1 MATLRELIIK
11 ISANSQSFQ
20 SEIQRASRM
29 GSEYYR
35 TLQNGGRQAAA
46 VAREQRRAL
55 AELNSQLTEIRASA
69 AGTAGVFAGA
79 FATGHLISLADEWS
93 SVNARLKQASQSSD
107 EFSSSQKVLMDI
119 SQRTGTAFSDNAA
132 LFARSAASMR
142 EYGYSA
148 DDVLKVTEA
157 ISTGL
162 KISGASTAEAGSV
175 ITQFSQALAQGVLR
189 GEEFNSVNESG
200 DRIVRALA
208 AGMGV
213 ARKDLKAMADD
224 GKLTADKVVPAL
236 ISQLGVLRD
245 EYAAMPETVSDG
257 ITKVEN
263 AFMAWVGGANEA
275 SGATKT
281 LSGVLNGVAGNIDN
295 VATAAG
301 ALVAVGVARY
311 FGNMASGAVS
321 ATAGLVTA
329 ARNEVALAEAQLRGT
344 QIATARA
351 RAAVYRA
358 QQAVAAARGTEMQI
372 AAEAR
377 LAATQE
383 RLNRNIAARTA
394 AQNALNSTTAVGSR
408 LMTGALGL
416 VGGVPGL
423 VMLGAAAWY
432 TLYQNQEPARESAR
446 QYALTIDEIAHKT
459 PSMSLPEAS
468 DNEGRTRAALAEQNR
483 LIDEQASRVKS
494 LQEKIAGYQYV
505 LANPGWTTGDGFMI
519 NHLTSVQ
526 EKIAGYQYVLANP
539 GWTTGDGFMINHLT
553 SVKTVTE
560 GLSQATEQL
569 AVEQSRLAQM
579 QEKAQSIQDVL
590 AGLEDR
596 RVALIR
602 QQAAEQ
608 NKVYQSMLV
617 MNGQHTEFN
626 RLLGLGNELL
636 QQRQGLVNVPLRL
649 PQATLDDKQQ
659 SALTKTERELALSRL
674 KGEEKERARLGYA
687 ADDLGFVG
695 DSYQEARQRYISNA
709 LEAWRNNEANKP
721 KSRGGKSETEK
732 AEDSFSR
739 LLKQQKEQ
747 LALAGQ
753 NTELAKLKYQT
764 AQGEL
769 KTLTEMQK
777 QELLRNAALI
787 DQQKIREQLR
797 SREETLKNDNVAARA
812 SNEAELLGYGQG
824 ERARERM
831 RELQQI
837 RDSFRQ
843 KDADLQS
850 QYQTGDISEDFYR
863 QARAQNA
870 QYLSERL
877 KDQAAF
883 YAESDAQRADWQKG
897 LQEGLSNWVDN
908 ASDYASQ
915 AAQLATEGISGL
927 VNNITEMLNGNKVE
941 WRNWAS
947 SVLQEISKVL
957 MNAAIVNGI
966 KTAANGMSGAGGFI
980 GSIGDWLGG
989 AVANAKGGVYT
1000 SANLSAYSNSI
1011 VDTPTYFAFAK
1022 GAGLMGEA
1030 GPEAIMPLTR
1040 AADGSLG
1047 VRAVGSM
1054 NGSAGLV
1061 YSPVYHIAIQNDG
1074 ANGQIGA
1081 EAAGSLVQL
1090 IDQRVQAVMLSMRRD
1105 GGMLSG

>member
-1 MATLRELIIK
+1 
-11 ISANSQSFQ
+11 
-20 SEIQRASRM
+20 
-29 GSEYYR
+29 
-35 TLQNGGRQAAA
+35 
-46 VAREQRRAL
+46 
-55 AELNSQLTEIRASA
+55 
-69 AGTAGVFAGA
+69 
-79 FATGHLISLADEWS
+79 
-93 SVNARLKQASQSSD
+93 
-107 EFSSSQKVLMDI
+107 
-119 SQRTGTAFSDNAA
+119 
-132 LFARSAASMR
+132 
-142 EYGYSA
+142 
-148 DDVLKVTEA
+148 
-157 ISTGL
+157 
-162 KISGASTAEAGSV
+162 
-175 ITQFSQALAQGVLR
+175 
-189 GEEFNSVNESG
+189 
-200 DRIVRALA
+200 
-208 AGMGV
+208 
-213 ARKDLKAMADD
+213 
-224 GKLTADKVVPAL
+224 
-236 ISQLGVLRD
+236 
-245 EYAAMPETVSDG
+245 
-257 ITKVEN
+257 
-263 AFMAWVGGANEA
+263 
-275 SGATKT
+275 
-281 LSGVLNGVAGNIDN
+281 
-295 VATAAG
+295 
-301 ALVAVGVARY
+301 
-311 FGNMASGAVS
+311 MASGAMS

-329 ARNEVALAEAQLRGT
+329 ARNEVALAEAQFRGT

-383 RLNRNIAARTA
+383 RLNRNIAARSA

-408 LMTGALGL
+408 LMSGALGL

-432 TLYQNQEPARESAR
+432 TLYQNQEQARESAR

-468 DNEGRTRAALAEQNR
+468 DNEGRTRAALTEQNR

-494 LQEKIAGYQYV
+494 L
-505 LANPGWTTGDGFMI
+505 
-519 NHLTSVQ
+519 
-526 EKIAGYQYVLANP
+526 
-539 GWTTGDGFMINHLT
+539 
-553 SVKTVTE
+553 
-560 GLSQATEQL
+560 
-569 AVEQSRLAQM
+569 

-674 KGEEKERARLGYA
+674 KGEEKERVRLGYA

-695 DSYQEARQRYISNA
+695 DPYQEARQRYISNA

-747 LALAGQ
+747 LALVGQ

-764 AQGEL
+764 ALGEL

-777 QELLRNAALI
+777 QELLRNATLI

-797 SREETLKNDNVAARA
+797 SREETLKNENAAARA
-812 SNEAELLGYGQG
+812 SNDAELLGYGQG

-863 QARAQNA
+863 QALAQNA

-877 KDQAAF
+877 KDQAVF
-883 YAESDAQRADWQKG
+883 YAESDVQRADWQKG
-897 LQEGLSNWVDN
+897 LQEGFSNWVDN

-915 AAQLATEGISGL
+915 AAQLATEGISGM

-941 WRNWAS
+941 WRSWAS
-947 SVLQEISKVL
+947 SV
-957 MNAAIVNGI
+957 
-966 KTAANGMSGAGGFI
+966 
-980 GSIGDWLGG
+980 
-989 AVANAKGGVYT
+989 
-1000 SANLSAYSNSI
+1000 
-1011 VDTPTYFAFAK
+1011 
-1022 GAGLMGEA
+1022 
-1030 GPEAIMPLTR
+1030 
-1040 AADGSLG
+1040 
-1047 VRAVGSM
+1047 
-1054 NGSAGLV
+1054 
-1061 YSPVYHIAIQNDG
+1061 
-1074 ANGQIGA
+1074 
-1081 EAAGSLVQL
+1081 
-1090 IDQRVQAVMLSMRRD
+1090 
-1105 GGMLSG
+1105 

>member
-46 VAREQRRAL
+46 AAREQRRAL
-55 AELNSQLTEIRASA
+55 AELNSQLTEIRGSA
-69 AGTAGVFAGA
+69 VGMAGAFAGA
-79 FATGHLISLADEWS
+79 FASGHLISLADEWS

-107 EFSSSQKVLMDI
+107 EFASSQKVLMDI

-148 DDVLKVTEA
+148 GDVLKVTEA

-236 ISQLGVLRD
+236 ISQLGILRD
-245 EYAAMPETVSDG
+245 EYAAMPETVSSS

-275 SGATKT
+275 SGVTKT
-281 LSGVLNGVAGNIDN
+281 LSGMLNGVAGQIDN
-295 VATAAG
+295 VATAVG

-311 FGNMASGAVS
+311 FGNMASGAMS

-329 ARNEVALAEAQLRGT
+329 ARNEVALAEAQFRGT

-383 RLNRNIAARTA
+383 RLNRNIAARSA

-408 LMTGALGL
+408 LMSGALGL

-432 TLYQNQEPARESAR
+432 TLYQNQEQARESAR

-468 DNEGRTRAALAEQNR
+468 DNEGRTRAALTEQNR

-494 LQEKIAGYQYV
+494 L
-505 LANPGWTTGDGFMI
+505 
-519 NHLTSVQ
+519 
-526 EKIAGYQYVLANP
+526 
-539 GWTTGDGFMINHLT
+539 
-553 SVKTVTE
+553 
-560 GLSQATEQL
+560 
-569 AVEQSRLAQM
+569 

-674 KGEEKERARLGYA
+674 KGEEKERVRLGYA

-695 DSYQEARQRYISNA
+695 DPYQEARQRYISNA

-747 LALAGQ
+747 LALVGQ

-764 AQGEL
+764 ALGEL

-777 QELLRNAALI
+777 QELLRNATLI

-797 SREETLKNDNVAARA
+797 SREETLKNENAAARA
-812 SNEAELLGYGQG
+812 SNDAELLGYGQG

-863 QARAQNA
+863 QALAQNA

-877 KDQAAF
+877 KDQAVF
-883 YAESDAQRADWQKG
+883 YAESDVQRADWQKG
-897 LQEGLSNWVDN
+897 LQEGFSNWVDN

-915 AAQLATEGISGL
+915 AAQLATEGISGM

-941 WRNWAS
+941 WRSWAS

-966 KTAANGMSGAGGFI
+966 KTAANGMSGAGGFL

-1061 YSPVYHIAIQNDG
+1061 YSP
-1074 ANGQIGA
+1074 
-1081 EAAGSLVQL
+1081 
-1090 IDQRVQAVMLSMRRD
+1090 
-1105 GGMLSG
+1105 

>member
-46 VAREQRRAL
+46 AARDQRRAL
-55 AELNSQLTEIRASA
+55 AELNSQLTEIRGSA
-69 AGTAGVFAGA
+69 VGMAGAFAGA

-224 GKLTADKVVPAL
+224 GQLTADKVVPAL
-236 ISQLGVLRD
+236 ISQLEVLRD

-275 SGATKT
+275 SGVTKT
-281 LSGVLNGVAGNIDN
+281 LSGVLNGVAGQIDN
-295 VATAAG
+295 VATAVG

-311 FGNMASGAVS
+311 FGNMASGAMS

-329 ARNEVALAEAQLRGT
+329 ARNEVALAEAQFRGT

-383 RLNRNIAARTA
+383 RLNRNIAARSA

-408 LMTGALGL
+408 LMSGALGL

-432 TLYQNQEPARESAR
+432 TLYQNQEQARESAR
-446 QYALTIDEIAHKT
+446 QYALTIYEIAHKT

-468 DNEGRTRAALAEQNR
+468 DNEGRTRAALTEQNR

-494 LQEKIAGYQYV
+494 L
-505 LANPGWTTGDGFMI
+505 
-519 NHLTSVQ
+519 
-526 EKIAGYQYVLANP
+526 
-539 GWTTGDGFMINHLT
+539 
-553 SVKTVTE
+553 
-560 GLSQATEQL
+560 
-569 AVEQSRLAQM
+569 

-739 LLKQQKEQ
+739 LLKQQKAQ

-769 KTLTEMQK
+769 KTLTEIQK

-797 SREETLKNDNVAARA
+797 SREETLKNENAAARA
-812 SNEAELLGYGQG
+812 SNDAELLGYGQG

-863 QARAQNA
+863 QALAQNA

-877 KDQAAF
+877 KDQETF

-897 LQEGLSNWVDN
+897 LQEGFSNWVDN

-915 AAQLATEGISGL
+915 AAQLATEGISGM

-941 WRNWAS
+941 WRSWAS

-966 KTAANGMSGAGGFI
+966 KTAANGMSGAGGFL

-1074 ANGQIGA
+1074 TNGQIGP

>member
-46 VAREQRRAL
+46 AAREQRRAL
-55 AELNSQLTEIRASA
+55 AELHSQLTEIRASA
-69 AGTAGVFAGA
+69 VGMTGAFAGA

-107 EFSSSQKVLMDI
+107 EFASSQKVLMDI

-236 ISQLGVLRD
+236 ISQLGILRD
-245 EYAAMPETVSDG
+245 EYAAMPETVSSS

-275 SGATKT
+275 SGVTKT
-281 LSGVLNGVAGNIDN
+281 LSGMLNGVAGQIDN
-295 VATAAG
+295 VATAVG

-311 FGNMASGAVS
+311 FGNMASGAMS

-329 ARNEVALAEAQLRGT
+329 ARNEVALAEAQFRGT

-383 RLNRNIAARTA
+383 RLNRNIAARSA

-408 LMTGALGL
+408 LMSGALGL

-432 TLYQNQEPARESAR
+432 TLYQNQEQARESAR

-468 DNEGRTRAALAEQNR
+468 DNEGRTRAALTEQNR

-494 LQEKIAGYQYV
+494 L
-505 LANPGWTTGDGFMI
+505 
-519 NHLTSVQ
+519 
-526 EKIAGYQYVLANP
+526 
-539 GWTTGDGFMINHLT
+539 
-553 SVKTVTE
+553 
-560 GLSQATEQL
+560 
-569 AVEQSRLAQM
+569 

-617 MNGQHTEFN
+617 MNGQYTEFN

-674 KGEEKERARLGYA
+674 KGEEKERVRLGYA

-695 DSYQEARQRYISNA
+695 DPYQEARQRYISNA
-709 LEAWRNNEANKP
+709 LEAWRNNEVNKP

-764 AQGEL
+764 ALGEL
-769 KTLTEMQK
+769 KTLSEIQK

-797 SREETLKNDNVAARA
+797 YREETLKNDNVAARA
-812 SNEAELLGYGQG
+812 SNESELLGYGQG

-863 QARAQNA
+863 QALAQNA

-877 KDQAAF
+877 KDQAVF
-883 YAESDAQRADWQKG
+883 YAESDVQRADWQKG
-897 LQEGLSNWVDN
+897 LQEGFSNWVDN

-915 AAQLATEGISGL
+915 AAQLATEGISGM

-941 WRNWAS
+941 WRSWAS

-957 MNAAIVNGI
+957 MNA
-966 KTAANGMSGAGGFI
+966 
-980 GSIGDWLGG
+980 
-989 AVANAKGGVYT
+989 
-1000 SANLSAYSNSI
+1000 
-1011 VDTPTYFAFAK
+1011 
-1022 GAGLMGEA
+1022 
-1030 GPEAIMPLTR
+1030 
-1040 AADGSLG
+1040 
-1047 VRAVGSM
+1047 
-1054 NGSAGLV
+1054 
-1061 YSPVYHIAIQNDG
+1061 
-1074 ANGQIGA
+1074 
-1081 EAAGSLVQL
+1081 
-1090 IDQRVQAVMLSMRRD
+1090 
-1105 GGMLSG
+1105 

>member
-1 MATLRELIIK
+1 
-11 ISANSQSFQ
+11 
-20 SEIQRASRM
+20 
-29 GSEYYR
+29 
-35 TLQNGGRQAAA
+35 
-46 VAREQRRAL
+46 
-55 AELNSQLTEIRASA
+55 
-69 AGTAGVFAGA
+69 
-79 FATGHLISLADEWS
+79 
-93 SVNARLKQASQSSD
+93 
-107 EFSSSQKVLMDI
+107 
-119 SQRTGTAFSDNAA
+119 
-132 LFARSAASMR
+132 MR
-142 EYGYSA
+142 
-148 DDVLKVTEA
+148 VTEA

-236 ISQLGVLRD
+236 ISQLGILRD
-245 EYAAMPETVSDG
+245 EYAAMPETVSSS

-275 SGATKT
+275 SGVTKT
-281 LSGVLNGVAGNIDN
+281 LSGMLNGVAGQIDN
-295 VATAAG
+295 VATAVG

-311 FGNMASGAVS
+311 FGNMASGAMS

-329 ARNEVALAEAQLRGT
+329 ARNEVALAEAQFRGT

-383 RLNRNIAARTA
+383 RLNRNIAARSA

-408 LMTGALGL
+408 LMSGALGL

-432 TLYQNQEPARESAR
+432 TLYQNQEQARESAR

-468 DNEGRTRAALAEQNR
+468 DNEGRTRAALTEQNR

-494 LQEKIAGYQYV
+494 L
-505 LANPGWTTGDGFMI
+505 
-519 NHLTSVQ
+519 
-526 EKIAGYQYVLANP
+526 
-539 GWTTGDGFMINHLT
+539 
-553 SVKTVTE
+553 
-560 GLSQATEQL
+560 
-569 AVEQSRLAQM
+569 

-739 LLKQQKEQ
+739 LLKQQKAQ

-769 KTLTEMQK
+769 KTLTEIQK

-797 SREETLKNDNVAARA
+797 SREETLKNENAAARA
-812 SNEAELLGYGQG
+812 SNDAELLGYGQG

-863 QARAQNA
+863 QALAQNA

-877 KDQAAF
+877 KDQETF

-897 LQEGLSNWVDN
+897 LQEGFSNWVDN

-915 AAQLATEGISGL
+915 AAQLATEGISGM

-941 WRNWAS
+941 WRSWAS

-966 KTAANGMSGAGGFI
+966 KTAANGMSGAGGFL

-1074 ANGQIGA
+1074 TNGQIGP

>member
-1 MATLRELIIK
+1 
-11 ISANSQSFQ
+11 
-20 SEIQRASRM
+20 
-29 GSEYYR
+29 
-35 TLQNGGRQAAA
+35 
-46 VAREQRRAL
+46 
-55 AELNSQLTEIRASA
+55 
-69 AGTAGVFAGA
+69 
-79 FATGHLISLADEWS
+79 
-93 SVNARLKQASQSSD
+93 
-107 EFSSSQKVLMDI
+107 SSQKVLMDI

-224 GKLTADKVVPAL
+224 GQLTADKVVPAL
-236 ISQLGVLRD
+236 ISQLEVLRD
-245 EYAAMPETVSDG
+245 EYAAMPETVSSS

-275 SGATKT
+275 SGVTKT
-281 LSGVLNGVAGNIDN
+281 LSGVLNGVA
-295 VATAAG
+295 
-301 ALVAVGVARY
+301 
-311 FGNMASGAVS
+311 
-321 ATAGLVTA
+321 
-329 ARNEVALAEAQLRGT
+329 
-344 QIATARA
+344 
-351 RAAVYRA
+351 
-358 QQAVAAARGTEMQI
+358 
-372 AAEAR
+372 
-377 LAATQE
+377 
-383 RLNRNIAARTA
+383 
-394 AQNALNSTTAVGSR
+394 
-408 LMTGALGL
+408 
-416 VGGVPGL
+416 GL

-432 TLYQNQEPARESAR
+432 TLYQNQEQARESAR

-468 DNEGRTRAALAEQNR
+468 DNEGRTRAALTEQNR

-519 NHLTSVQ
+519 NHLTSV
-526 EKIAGYQYVLANP
+526 
-539 GWTTGDGFMINHLT
+539 
-553 SVKTVTE
+553 KTVTE
-560 GLSQATEQL
+560 GLAQATEQL

-617 MNGQHTEFN
+617 MNGQYTEFN

-674 KGEEKERARLGYA
+674 KGEEKERVRLGYA

-695 DSYQEARQRYISNA
+695 DPYQEARQRYISNA
-709 LEAWRNNEANKP
+709 LEAWRNNEVNKP

-764 AQGEL
+764 ALGEL
-769 KTLTEMQK
+769 KTLSEIQK

-797 SREETLKNDNVAARA
+797 YREETLKNDNVAARA
-812 SNEAELLGYGQG
+812 SNESELLGYGQG

-863 QARAQNA
+863 QALAQNA

-877 KDQAAF
+877 KDQAVF
-883 YAESDAQRADWQKG
+883 YAESDVQRADWQKG
-897 LQEGLSNWVDN
+897 LQEGFSNWVDN

-915 AAQLATEGISGL
+915 AAQLATEGISGM

-941 WRNWAS
+941 WRSWAS

-966 KTAANGMSGAGGFI
+966 KTAANGMSGAGGFL

-1074 ANGQIGA
+1074 ANGQIGP

>member
-1 MATLRELIIK
+1 
-11 ISANSQSFQ
+11 ANSQSFQ

-46 VAREQRRAL
+46 AARDQRRAL
-55 AELNSQLTEIRASA
+55 AELNSQLTEIRGSA
-69 AGTAGVFAGA
+69 VGMAGAFAGA
-79 FATGHLISLADEWS
+79 FASGHLISLADEWS

-107 EFSSSQKVLMDI
+107 EFASSQKVLMDI

-148 DDVLKVTEA
+148 GDVLKVTEA

-224 GKLTADKVVPAL
+224 GQLTADKVVPAL
-236 ISQLGVLRD
+236 ISQLEVLRD

-275 SGATKT
+275 SGVTKT
-281 LSGVLNGVAGNIDN
+281 LSGVLNGVAGQIDN
-295 VATAAG
+295 VATAVG

-311 FGNMASGAVS
+311 FGNMASGAMS

-329 ARNEVALAEAQLRGT
+329 ARNEVALAEAQFRGT

-383 RLNRNIAARTA
+383 RLNRNIAARSA

-408 LMTGALGL
+408 LMSGALGL
-416 VGGVPGL
+416 VGDVPGL

-432 TLYQNQEPARESAR
+432 TLYQNQEQARESAR

-468 DNEGRTRAALAEQNR
+468 DNEGRTRAALTEQNR

-494 LQEKIAGYQYV
+494 L
-505 LANPGWTTGDGFMI
+505 
-519 NHLTSVQ
+519 
-526 EKIAGYQYVLANP
+526 
-539 GWTTGDGFMINHLT
+539 
-553 SVKTVTE
+553 
-560 GLSQATEQL
+560 
-569 AVEQSRLAQM
+569 

-739 LLKQQKEQ
+739 LLKQQKAQ

-769 KTLTEMQK
+769 KTLTEIQK

-797 SREETLKNDNVAARA
+797 SREETLKNENAAARA
-812 SNEAELLGYGQG
+812 SNDAELLGYGQG

-863 QARAQNA
+863 QALAQNA

-877 KDQAAF
+877 KDQETF

-897 LQEGLSNWVDN
+897 LQEGFSNWVDN

-915 AAQLATEGISGL
+915 AAQLATEGISGM

-941 WRNWAS
+941 WRSWAS

-966 KTAANGMSGAGGFI
+966 KTAANGMSGAGGFL

-1074 ANGQIGA
+1074 TNGQIGP

>member
-46 VAREQRRAL
+46 AAREQRRAL
-55 AELNSQLTEIRASA
+55 AELNSQLTEIRGSA
-69 AGTAGVFAGA
+69 VGMAGAFAGA
-79 FATGHLISLADEWS
+79 FASGHLISLADEWS

-107 EFSSSQKVLMDI
+107 EFASSQKVLMDI

-148 DDVLKVTEA
+148 GDVLKVTEA

-236 ISQLGVLRD
+236 ISQLGILRD
-245 EYAAMPETVSDG
+245 EYAAMPETVSSS

-275 SGATKT
+275 SGVTKT
-281 LSGVLNGVAGNIDN
+281 LSGMLNGVAGQIDN
-295 VATAAG
+295 VATAVG

-311 FGNMASGAVS
+311 FGNMASGAMS

-329 ARNEVALAEAQLRGT
+329 ARNEVALAEAQFRGT

-383 RLNRNIAARTA
+383 RLNRNIAARSA

-408 LMTGALGL
+408 LMSGALGL

-432 TLYQNQEPARESAR
+432 TLYQNQEQARESAR

-468 DNEGRTRAALAEQNR
+468 DNEGRTRAALTEQNR
-483 LIDEQASRVKS
+483 IDEQASRVKS
-494 LQEKIAGYQYV
+494 L
-505 LANPGWTTGDGFMI
+505 
-519 NHLTSVQ
+519 
-526 EKIAGYQYVLANP
+526 
-539 GWTTGDGFMINHLT
+539 
-553 SVKTVTE
+553 
-560 GLSQATEQL
+560 
-569 AVEQSRLAQM
+569 

-674 KGEEKERARLGYA
+674 KGEEKERVRLGYA

-695 DSYQEARQRYISNA
+695 DPYQEARQRYISNA

-747 LALAGQ
+747 LALVGQ

-764 AQGEL
+764 ALGEL

-777 QELLRNAALI
+777 QELLRNATLI

-797 SREETLKNDNVAARA
+797 SREETLKNENAAARA
-812 SNEAELLGYGQG
+812 SNDAELLGYGQG

-863 QARAQNA
+863 QALAQNA

-877 KDQAAF
+877 KDQAVF
-883 YAESDAQRADWQKG
+883 YAESDVQRADWQKG
-897 LQEGLSNWVDN
+897 LQEGFSNWVDN

-915 AAQLATEGISGL
+915 AAQLATEGISGM

-941 WRNWAS
+941 WRSWAS

-966 KTAANGMSGAGGFI
+966 KTAANGMSGAGGFL

-1074 ANGQIGA
+1074 ANGQIGP

>member
-46 VAREQRRAL
+46 AARDQRRAL
-55 AELNSQLTEIRASA
+55 AELNSQLTEIRGSA
-69 AGTAGVFAGA
+69 VGMAGAFAGA

-224 GKLTADKVVPAL
+224 GQLTADKVVPAL
-236 ISQLGVLRD
+236 ISQLEVLRD

-275 SGATKT
+275 SGVTKT
-281 LSGVLNGVAGNIDN
+281 LSGVLNGVAGQIDN
-295 VATAAG
+295 VATAVG

-311 FGNMASGAVS
+311 FGNMASGAMS

-329 ARNEVALAEAQLRGT
+329 ARNEVALAEAQFRGT

-383 RLNRNIAARTA
+383 RLNRNIAARSA

-408 LMTGALGL
+408 LMSGALGL

-432 TLYQNQEPARESAR
+432 TLYQNQEQARESAR

-468 DNEGRTRAALAEQNR
+468 DNEGRTRAALTEQNR

-494 LQEKIAGYQYV
+494 L
-505 LANPGWTTGDGFMI
+505 
-519 NHLTSVQ
+519 
-526 EKIAGYQYVLANP
+526 
-539 GWTTGDGFMINHLT
+539 
-553 SVKTVTE
+553 
-560 GLSQATEQL
+560 
-569 AVEQSRLAQM
+569 

-739 LLKQQKEQ
+739 LLKQQKAQ

-769 KTLTEMQK
+769 KTLTEIQK

-797 SREETLKNDNVAARA
+797 SREETLKNENAAARA
-812 SNEAELLGYGQG
+812 SNDAELLGYGQG

-863 QARAQNA
+863 QALAQNA

-877 KDQAAF
+877 KDQETF

-897 LQEGLSNWVDN
+897 LQEGFSNWVDN

-915 AAQLATEGISGL
+915 AAQLATEGISG
-927 VNNITEMLNGNKVE
+927 M
-941 WRNWAS
+941 
-947 SVLQEISKVL
+947 
-957 MNAAIVNGI
+957 
-966 KTAANGMSGAGGFI
+966 
-980 GSIGDWLGG
+980 
-989 AVANAKGGVYT
+989 
-1000 SANLSAYSNSI
+1000 
-1011 VDTPTYFAFAK
+1011 
-1022 GAGLMGEA
+1022 
-1030 GPEAIMPLTR
+1030 
-1040 AADGSLG
+1040 
-1047 VRAVGSM
+1047 
-1054 NGSAGLV
+1054 
-1061 YSPVYHIAIQNDG
+1061 
-1074 ANGQIGA
+1074 
-1081 EAAGSLVQL
+1081 
-1090 IDQRVQAVMLSMRRD
+1090 
-1105 GGMLSG
+1105 

>member
-46 VAREQRRAL
+46 AAREQRRAL
-55 AELNSQLTEIRASA
+55 AELNSQLTEIRGSA
-69 AGTAGVFAGA
+69 VGMAGAFAGA
-79 FATGHLISLADEWS
+79 FASGHLISLADEWS

-107 EFSSSQKVLMDI
+107 EFASSQKVLMDI

-148 DDVLKVTEA
+148 GDVLKVTEA

-236 ISQLGVLRD
+236 ISQLGILRD
-245 EYAAMPETVSDG
+245 EYAAMPETVSSS

-275 SGATKT
+275 SGVTKT
-281 LSGVLNGVAGNIDN
+281 LSGMLNGVAGQIDN
-295 VATAAG
+295 VATAVG

-311 FGNMASGAVS
+311 FGNMASGAMS

-329 ARNEVALAEAQLRGT
+329 ARNEVALAEAQFRGT

-408 LMTGALGL
+408 LMSGALGL

-432 TLYQNQEPARESAR
+432 TLYQNQEQARESAR

-468 DNEGRTRAALAEQNR
+468 DNEGRTRAALTEQNR

-494 LQEKIAGYQYV
+494 L
-505 LANPGWTTGDGFMI
+505 
-519 NHLTSVQ
+519 
-526 EKIAGYQYVLANP
+526 
-539 GWTTGDGFMINHLT
+539 
-553 SVKTVTE
+553 
-560 GLSQATEQL
+560 
-569 AVEQSRLAQM
+569 

-674 KGEEKERARLGYA
+674 KGEEKERVRLGYA

-695 DSYQEARQRYISNA
+695 DPYQEARQRYISNA

-747 LALAGQ
+747 LALVGQ

-764 AQGEL
+764 ALGEL

-777 QELLRNAALI
+777 QELLRNATLI

-797 SREETLKNDNVAARA
+797 SREETLKNENAAARA
-812 SNEAELLGYGQG
+812 SNDAELLGYGQG

-863 QARAQNA
+863 QALAQNA

-877 KDQAAF
+877 KDQAVF
-883 YAESDAQRADWQKG
+883 YAESDVQRADWQKG
-897 LQEGLSNWVDN
+897 LQEGFSNWVDN

-915 AAQLATEGISGL
+915 AAQLATEGISGM

-941 WRNWAS
+941 WRSWAS

-966 KTAANGMSGAGGFI
+966 KTAANGMSGAGGFL

-1047 VRAVGSM
+1047 VRA
-1054 NGSAGLV
+1054 
-1061 YSPVYHIAIQNDG
+1061 
-1074 ANGQIGA
+1074 
-1081 EAAGSLVQL
+1081 
-1090 IDQRVQAVMLSMRRD
+1090 
-1105 GGMLSG
+1105 

>member
-46 VAREQRRAL
+46 AARDQRRAL
-55 AELNSQLTEIRASA
+55 AELNSQLTEIRGSA
-69 AGTAGVFAGA
+69 VGMAGAFAGA

-224 GKLTADKVVPAL
+224 GQLTADKVVPAL
-236 ISQLGVLRD
+236 ISQLEVLRD
-245 EYAAMPETVSDG
+245 EYAAMPETVSSS

-275 SGATKT
+275 SGVTKT
-281 LSGVLNGVAGNIDN
+281 LSGVLNGVA
-295 VATAAG
+295 
-301 ALVAVGVARY
+301 
-311 FGNMASGAVS
+311 
-321 ATAGLVTA
+321 
-329 ARNEVALAEAQLRGT
+329 
-344 QIATARA
+344 
-351 RAAVYRA
+351 
-358 QQAVAAARGTEMQI
+358 
-372 AAEAR
+372 
-377 LAATQE
+377 
-383 RLNRNIAARTA
+383 
-394 AQNALNSTTAVGSR
+394 
-408 LMTGALGL
+408 
-416 VGGVPGL
+416 GL

-432 TLYQNQEPARESAR
+432 TLYQNQEQARESAR

-468 DNEGRTRAALAEQNR
+468 DNEGRTRAALTEQNR

-519 NHLTSVQ
+519 NHLTSV
-526 EKIAGYQYVLANP
+526 
-539 GWTTGDGFMINHLT
+539 
-553 SVKTVTE
+553 KTVTE
-560 GLSQATEQL
+560 GLAQATEQL

-617 MNGQHTEFN
+617 MNGQYTEFN

-674 KGEEKERARLGYA
+674 KGEEKERVRLGYA

-695 DSYQEARQRYISNA
+695 DPYQEARQRYISNA
-709 LEAWRNNEANKP
+709 LEAWRNNEVNKP

-764 AQGEL
+764 ALGEL
-769 KTLTEMQK
+769 KTLSEIQK

-797 SREETLKNDNVAARA
+797 YREETLKNDNVAARA
-812 SNEAELLGYGQG
+812 SNESELLGYGQG

-863 QARAQNA
+863 QALAQNA

-877 KDQAAF
+877 KDQAVF
-883 YAESDAQRADWQKG
+883 YAESDVQRADWQKG
-897 LQEGLSNWVDN
+897 LQEGFSNWVDN

-915 AAQLATEGISGL
+915 AAQLATEGISGM

-941 WRNWAS
+941 WRSWAS

-966 KTAANGMSGAGGFI
+966 KTAANGMSGAGGFL

-1074 ANGQIGA
+1074 TNG
-1081 EAAGSLVQL
+1081 
-1090 IDQRVQAVMLSMRRD
+1090 
-1105 GGMLSG
+1105 

>member
-46 VAREQRRAL
+46 AAREQRRAL
-55 AELNSQLTEIRASA
+55 AELNSQLTEIRGSA
-69 AGTAGVFAGA
+69 VGMAGAFAGA

-245 EYAAMPETVSDG
+245 EYAAMPETVSG
-257 ITKVEN
+257 SITKVEN
-263 AFMAWVGGANEA
+263 AFMAWVGGVNEA
-275 SGATKT
+275 SGVTKT
-281 LSGVLNGVAGNIDN
+281 LSGVLNGVAGQIDN
-295 VATAAG
+295 VATAVG

-311 FGNMASGAVS
+311 FGNMASGAMS

-329 ARNEVALAEAQLRGT
+329 ARNEVALAEAQFRGT

-358 QQAVAAARGTEMQI
+358 QQAVAAARG
-372 AAEAR
+372 
-377 LAATQE
+377 
-383 RLNRNIAARTA
+383 
-394 AQNALNSTTAVGSR
+394 
-408 LMTGALGL
+408 
-416 VGGVPGL
+416 
-423 VMLGAAAWY
+423 
-432 TLYQNQEPARESAR
+432 
-446 QYALTIDEIAHKT
+446 
-459 PSMSLPEAS
+459 
-468 DNEGRTRAALAEQNR
+468 
-483 LIDEQASRVKS
+483 
-494 LQEKIAGYQYV
+494 
-505 LANPGWTTGDGFMI
+505 
-519 NHLTSVQ
+519 
-526 EKIAGYQYVLANP
+526 
-539 GWTTGDGFMINHLT
+539 
-553 SVKTVTE
+553 
-560 GLSQATEQL
+560 
-569 AVEQSRLAQM
+569 
-579 QEKAQSIQDVL
+579 
-590 AGLEDR
+590 
-596 RVALIR
+596 
-602 QQAAEQ
+602 
-608 NKVYQSMLV
+608 
-617 MNGQHTEFN
+617 
-626 RLLGLGNELL
+626 
-636 QQRQGLVNVPLRL
+636 
-649 PQATLDDKQQ
+649 
-659 SALTKTERELALSRL
+659 
-674 KGEEKERARLGYA
+674 
-687 ADDLGFVG
+687 
-695 DSYQEARQRYISNA
+695 
-709 LEAWRNNEANKP
+709 
-721 KSRGGKSETEK
+721 
-732 AEDSFSR
+732 
-739 LLKQQKEQ
+739 
-747 LALAGQ
+747 
-753 NTELAKLKYQT
+753 
-764 AQGEL
+764 
-769 KTLTEMQK
+769 TEMQK

-915 AAQLATEGISGL
+915 AAQLATEGISGM

-1074 ANGQIGA
+1074 TNGQIGP
-1081 EAAGSLVQL
+1081 EAVGSLVQL

>member
-46 VAREQRRAL
+46 AAREQRRAL
-55 AELNSQLTEIRASA
+55 AELNSQLTEIRGSA
-69 AGTAGVFAGA
+69 VGMAGAFAGA
-79 FATGHLISLADEWS
+79 FASGHLISLADEWS

-107 EFSSSQKVLMDI
+107 EFASSQKVLMDI

-148 DDVLKVTEA
+148 GDVLKVTEA

-224 GKLTADKVVPAL
+224 GQLTADKVVPAL
-236 ISQLGVLRD
+236 ISQLEVLRD

-275 SGATKT
+275 SGVTKT
-281 LSGVLNGVAGNIDN
+281 LSGVLNGVAGQIDN
-295 VATAAG
+295 VATAVG

-311 FGNMASGAVS
+311 FGNMASGAMS

-329 ARNEVALAEAQLRGT
+329 ARNEVALAEAQFRGT

-383 RLNRNIAARTA
+383 RLNRNIAARSA

-408 LMTGALGL
+408 LMSGALGL

-432 TLYQNQEPARESAR
+432 TLYQNQEQARESAR

-468 DNEGRTRAALAEQNR
+468 DNEGRTRAALTEQNR

-494 LQEKIAGYQYV
+494 L
-505 LANPGWTTGDGFMI
+505 
-519 NHLTSVQ
+519 
-526 EKIAGYQYVLANP
+526 
-539 GWTTGDGFMINHLT
+539 
-553 SVKTVTE
+553 
-560 GLSQATEQL
+560 
-569 AVEQSRLAQM
+569 

-739 LLKQQKEQ
+739 LLKQQKAQ

-769 KTLTEMQK
+769 KTLTEIQK

-797 SREETLKNDNVAARA
+797 SREETLKNENAAARA
-812 SNEAELLGYGQG
+812 SNDAELLGYGQG

-863 QARAQNA
+863 QALAQNA

-877 KDQAAF
+877 KDQETF

-897 LQEGLSNWVDN
+897 LQEGFSNWVDN

-915 AAQLATEGISGL
+915 AAQLATEGISGM

-941 WRNWAS
+941 WRSWAS

-966 KTAANGMSGAGGFI
+966 KTAANGMSGAGGFL

-1074 ANGQIGA
+1074 TNG
-1081 EAAGSLVQL
+1081 
-1090 IDQRVQAVMLSMRRD
+1090 
-1105 GGMLSG
+1105 

>member
-46 VAREQRRAL
+46 AAREQRRAL
-55 AELNSQLTEIRASA
+55 AELNSQLTEIRGSA
-69 AGTAGVFAGA
+69 VGMAGAFAGA
-79 FATGHLISLADEWS
+79 FASGHLISLADEWS

-107 EFSSSQKVLMDI
+107 EFASSQKVLMDI

-148 DDVLKVTEA
+148 GDVLKVTEA

-224 GKLTADKVVPAL
+224 GQLTADKVVPAL
-236 ISQLGVLRD
+236 ISQLEVLRD

-275 SGATKT
+275 SGVTKT
-281 LSGVLNGVAGNIDN
+281 LSGVLNGVAGQIDN
-295 VATAAG
+295 VATAVG

-311 FGNMASGAVS
+311 FGNMASGAMS

-329 ARNEVALAEAQLRGT
+329 ARNEVALAEAQFRGT

-383 RLNRNIAARTA
+383 RLNRNIAARSA

-408 LMTGALGL
+408 LMSGALGL

-432 TLYQNQEPARESAR
+432 TLYQNQEQARESAR

-468 DNEGRTRAALAEQNR
+468 DNEGRTRAALTEQNR

-494 LQEKIAGYQYV
+494 L
-505 LANPGWTTGDGFMI
+505 
-519 NHLTSVQ
+519 
-526 EKIAGYQYVLANP
+526 
-539 GWTTGDGFMINHLT
+539 
-553 SVKTVTE
+553 
-560 GLSQATEQL
+560 
-569 AVEQSRLAQM
+569 

-739 LLKQQKEQ
+739 LLKQQKAQ

-769 KTLTEMQK
+769 KTLTEIQK

-797 SREETLKNDNVAARA
+797 SREETLKNENAAARA
-812 SNEAELLGYGQG
+812 SNDAELLGYGQG

-863 QARAQNA
+863 QALAQNA

-877 KDQAAF
+877 KDQETF

-897 LQEGLSNWVDN
+897 LQEGFSNWVDN

-915 AAQLATEGISGL
+915 AAQLATEGISGM

-941 WRNWAS
+941 WRSWAS

-966 KTAANGMSGAGGFI
+966 KTAANGMSGAGGFL

-1074 ANGQIGA
+1074 TNGQIGP

>member
-1 MATLRELIIK
+1 
-11 ISANSQSFQ
+11 
-20 SEIQRASRM
+20 
-29 GSEYYR
+29 
-35 TLQNGGRQAAA
+35 
-46 VAREQRRAL
+46 
-55 AELNSQLTEIRASA
+55 
-69 AGTAGVFAGA
+69 
-79 FATGHLISLADEWS
+79 
-93 SVNARLKQASQSSD
+93 
-107 EFSSSQKVLMDI
+107 
-119 SQRTGTAFSDNAA
+119 
-132 LFARSAASMR
+132 
-142 EYGYSA
+142 

-224 GKLTADKVVPAL
+224 GQLTADKVVPAL
-236 ISQLGVLRD
+236 ISQLEVLRD
-245 EYAAMPETVSDG
+245 EYAAMPETVSSS

-275 SGATKT
+275 SGVTKT
-281 LSGVLNGVAGNIDN
+281 LSGVLNGVA
-295 VATAAG
+295 
-301 ALVAVGVARY
+301 
-311 FGNMASGAVS
+311 
-321 ATAGLVTA
+321 
-329 ARNEVALAEAQLRGT
+329 
-344 QIATARA
+344 
-351 RAAVYRA
+351 
-358 QQAVAAARGTEMQI
+358 
-372 AAEAR
+372 
-377 LAATQE
+377 
-383 RLNRNIAARTA
+383 
-394 AQNALNSTTAVGSR
+394 
-408 LMTGALGL
+408 
-416 VGGVPGL
+416 GL

-432 TLYQNQEPARESAR
+432 TLYQNQEQARESAR

-468 DNEGRTRAALAEQNR
+468 DNEGRTRAALTEQNR

-519 NHLTSVQ
+519 NHLTSV
-526 EKIAGYQYVLANP
+526 
-539 GWTTGDGFMINHLT
+539 
-553 SVKTVTE
+553 KTVTE
-560 GLSQATEQL
+560 GLAQATEQL

-617 MNGQHTEFN
+617 MNGQYTEFN

-674 KGEEKERARLGYA
+674 KGEEKERVRLGYA

-695 DSYQEARQRYISNA
+695 DPYQEARQRYISNA
-709 LEAWRNNEANKP
+709 LEAWRNNEVNKP

-764 AQGEL
+764 ALGEL
-769 KTLTEMQK
+769 KTLSEIQK

-797 SREETLKNDNVAARA
+797 YREETLKNDNVAARA
-812 SNEAELLGYGQG
+812 SNESELLGYGQG

-863 QARAQNA
+863 QALAQNA

-877 KDQAAF
+877 KDQAVF
-883 YAESDAQRADWQKG
+883 YAESDVQRADWQKG
-897 LQEGLSNWVDN
+897 LQEGFSNWVDN

-915 AAQLATEGISGL
+915 AAQLATEGISGM

-941 WRNWAS
+941 WRSWAS
-947 SVLQEISKVL
+947 SV
-957 MNAAIVNGI
+957 
-966 KTAANGMSGAGGFI
+966 
-980 GSIGDWLGG
+980 
-989 AVANAKGGVYT
+989 
-1000 SANLSAYSNSI
+1000 
-1011 VDTPTYFAFAK
+1011 
-1022 GAGLMGEA
+1022 
-1030 GPEAIMPLTR
+1030 
-1040 AADGSLG
+1040 
-1047 VRAVGSM
+1047 
-1054 NGSAGLV
+1054 
-1061 YSPVYHIAIQNDG
+1061 
-1074 ANGQIGA
+1074 
-1081 EAAGSLVQL
+1081 
-1090 IDQRVQAVMLSMRRD
+1090 
-1105 GGMLSG
+1105 

>member
-1 MATLRELIIK
+1 
-11 ISANSQSFQ
+11 QSFQ

-46 VAREQRRAL
+46 AARDQRRAL
-55 AELNSQLTEIRASA
+55 AELNSQLTEIRGSA
-69 AGTAGVFAGA
+69 VGMAGAFAGA
-79 FATGHLISLADEWS
+79 FASGHLISLADEWS

-107 EFSSSQKVLMDI
+107 EFASSQKVLMDI

-148 DDVLKVTEA
+148 GDVLKVTEA

-224 GKLTADKVVPAL
+224 GQLTADKVVPAL
-236 ISQLGVLRD
+236 ISQLEVLRD

-275 SGATKT
+275 SGVTKT
-281 LSGVLNGVAGNIDN
+281 LSGVLNGVAGQIDN
-295 VATAAG
+295 VATAVG

-311 FGNMASGAVS
+311 FGNMASGAMS

-329 ARNEVALAEAQLRGT
+329 ARNEVALAEAQFRGT

-383 RLNRNIAARTA
+383 RLNRNIAARSA

-408 LMTGALGL
+408 LMSGALGL

-432 TLYQNQEPARESAR
+432 TLYQNQEQARESAR

-468 DNEGRTRAALAEQNR
+468 DNEGRTRAALTEQNR

-494 LQEKIAGYQYV
+494 L
-505 LANPGWTTGDGFMI
+505 
-519 NHLTSVQ
+519 
-526 EKIAGYQYVLANP
+526 
-539 GWTTGDGFMINHLT
+539 
-553 SVKTVTE
+553 
-560 GLSQATEQL
+560 
-569 AVEQSRLAQM
+569 

-739 LLKQQKEQ
+739 LLKQQKAQ

-769 KTLTEMQK
+769 KTLTEIQK

-797 SREETLKNDNVAARA
+797 SREETLKNENAAARA
-812 SNEAELLGYGQG
+812 SNDAELLGYGQG

-863 QARAQNA
+863 QALAQNA

-877 KDQAAF
+877 KDQETF

-897 LQEGLSNWVDN
+897 LQEGFSNWVDN

-915 AAQLATEGISGL
+915 AAQLATEGISGM

-941 WRNWAS
+941 WRSWAS

-966 KTAANGMSGAGGFI
+966 KTAANGMSGAGGFL

-1074 ANGQIGA
+1074 TNGQIGP

>member
-46 VAREQRRAL
+46 AARDQRRAL
-55 AELNSQLTEIRASA
+55 AELNSQLTEIRGSA
-69 AGTAGVFAGA
+69 VGMAGAFAGA

-224 GKLTADKVVPAL
+224 GQLTADKVVPAL
-236 ISQLGVLRD
+236 ISQLEVLRD

-275 SGATKT
+275 SGVTKT
-281 LSGVLNGVAGNIDN
+281 LSGVLNGVAGQIDN
-295 VATAAG
+295 VATAVG

-311 FGNMASGAVS
+311 FGNMASGAMS

-329 ARNEVALAEAQLRGT
+329 ARNEVALAEAQFRGT

-383 RLNRNIAARTA
+383 RLNRNIAARSA

-408 LMTGALGL
+408 LMSGALGL

-432 TLYQNQEPARESAR
+432 TLYQNQEQARESAR

-468 DNEGRTRAALAEQNR
+468 DNEGRTRAALTEQNR

-494 LQEKIAGYQYV
+494 L
-505 LANPGWTTGDGFMI
+505 
-519 NHLTSVQ
+519 
-526 EKIAGYQYVLANP
+526 
-539 GWTTGDGFMINHLT
+539 
-553 SVKTVTE
+553 
-560 GLSQATEQL
+560 
-569 AVEQSRLAQM
+569 

-617 MNGQHTEFN
+617 MNGQYTEFN

-739 LLKQQKEQ
+739 LLKQQKAQ

-769 KTLTEMQK
+769 KTLTEIQK

-797 SREETLKNDNVAARA
+797 SREETLKNENAAARA
-812 SNEAELLGYGQG
+812 SNDAELLGYGQG

-863 QARAQNA
+863 QALAQNA

-877 KDQAAF
+877 KDQETF

-897 LQEGLSNWVDN
+897 LQEGFSNWVDN

-915 AAQLATEGISGL
+915 AAQLATEGISGM

-941 WRNWAS
+941 WRSWAS

-966 KTAANGMSGAGGFI
+966 KTAANGMSGAGGFL

-1074 ANGQIGA
+1074 TNGQIGP

>member
-46 VAREQRRAL
+46 AAREQRRAL

-69 AGTAGVFAGA
+69 VGMTSAFAGA

-107 EFSSSQKVLMDI
+107 EFASSQKVLMDI

-162 KISGASTAEAGSV
+162 KISGASAAEAGSV

-200 DRIVRALA
+200 DRIIRALA

-224 GKLTADKVVPAL
+224 GQLTADKVVPAL
-236 ISQLGVLRD
+236 ISQLGILRD

-281 LSGVLNGVAGNIDN
+281 LSGALNGVAGNIDT

-301 ALVAVGVARY
+301 VLVAVGVARY
-311 FGNMASGAVS
+311 FGNLASGAMS

-377 LAATQE
+377 LAVTQE

-408 LMTGALGL
+408 LMSGALGL

-432 TLYQNQEPARESAR
+432 TLYQNQEQARESAR
-446 QYALTIDEIAHKT
+446 QYALTIDEIRAKVPGMT
-459 PSMSLPEAS
+459 LPELA
-468 DNEGRTRAALAEQNR
+468 DNEGKTREALEEQNR
-483 LIDEQASRVKS
+483 LIAEQESKVRGLKTQIADYQRW
-494 LQEKIAGYQYV
+494 LQENPQGGSGAEIITHG
-505 LANPGWTTGDGFMI
+505 LAEATG
-519 NHLTSVQ
+519 
-526 EKIAGYQYVLANP
+526 K
-539 GWTTGDGFMINHLT
+539 
-553 SVKTVTE
+553 
-560 GLSQATEQL
+560 L
-569 AVEQSRLAQM
+569 AVEQSRLTQM
-579 QEKAQSIQDVL
+579 QEKARSVQETL
-590 AGLEDR
+590 ASLEYN
-596 RVALIR
+596 RVARIR
-602 QQAAEQ
+602 EEAAEQ
-608 NKVYQSMLV
+608 NRAYQALLQ
-617 MNGQHTEFN
+617 MNVQHTEFN

-636 QQRQGLVNVPLRL
+636 QQRQGLASVPLRL

-659 SALTKTERELALSRL
+659 GALNNTERQLALSRL

-687 ADDLGFVG
+687 ADDLGLVG
-695 DSYQEARQRYISNA
+695 DTYQEARQRYIRNSM
-709 LEAWRNNEANKP
+709 EAWRNNEANKP

-747 LALAGQ
+747 LALAGK

-764 AQGEL
+764 SQGEL
-769 KTLTEMQK
+769 KTLTEIQK

-787 DQQKIREQLR
+787 DQKKIREQLR
-797 SREETLKNDNVAARA
+797 AREEALKNDNADERA
-812 SNEAELLGYGQG
+812 SNDAELLGYGQG
-824 ERARERM
+824 ERVRERM

-837 RDSFRQ
+837 RDGYRQ

-863 QARAQNA
+863 QALAQNA

-877 KDQAAF
+877 KDLEAF

-897 LQEGLSNWVDN
+897 LQEGLSNWVDS

-915 AAQLATEGISGL
+915 AAQLATDGISGM

-941 WRNWAS
+941 WRSWAAS
-947 SVLQEISKVL
+947 ILQEISKVL

-966 KTAANGMSGAGGFI
+966 KMAANSMSGAGGFF
-980 GSIGDWLGG
+980 GSIGNWLGG

-1074 ANGQIGA
+1074 ANGQIGP
-1081 EAAGSLVQL
+1081 EAAGTLVQL

>member
-46 VAREQRRAL
+46 AAREQRRAL

-69 AGTAGVFAGA
+69 VGMTSAFAGA

-107 EFSSSQKVLMDI
+107 EFALSQKVLMDI
-119 SQRTGTAFSDNAA
+119 SQRTGTAFSDNAT

-162 KISGASTAEAGSV
+162 KISGASAAEAGSV

-200 DRIVRALA
+200 DRIIRALA

-224 GKLTADKVVPAL
+224 GQLTADKVVPAL
-236 ISQLGVLRD
+236 ISQLGILRD

-281 LSGVLNGVAGNIDN
+281 LSGALNGVAGNIDT

-301 ALVAVGVARY
+301 VLVAVGVARY
-311 FGNMASGAVS
+311 FGNLASGAMS

-377 LAATQE
+377 LAVTQE
-383 RLNRNIAARTA
+383 R
-394 AQNALNSTTAVGSR
+394 LNSTTAVGSR
-408 LMTGALGL
+408 LMSGALGL

-432 TLYQNQEPARESAR
+432 TLYQNQEQARESAR

-468 DNEGRTRAALAEQNR
+468 DHEGRTREALTEQNR

-505 LANPGWTTGDGFMI
+505 LANPGWTTG
-519 NHLTSVQ
+519 N
-526 EKIAGYQYVLANP
+526 
-539 GWTTGDGFMINHLT
+539 GFMINHLT

-560 GLSQATEQL
+560 ELAQATEQF

-590 AGLEDR
+590 AGLEER
-596 RVALIR
+596 RVVLIR

-608 NKVYQSMLV
+608 NKAYQSLLV

-636 QQRQGLVNVPLRL
+636 QQRQGLASVPLRL

-659 SALTKTERELALSRL
+659 SALNNTERQLALSRL

-687 ADDLGFVG
+687 ADDLGLVG
-695 DSYQEARQRYISNA
+695 DTYQEARQRYIRNSM
-709 LEAWRNNEANKP
+709 EAWRNNEANKP
-721 KSRGGKSETEK
+721 KSRAGKSGAEK

-747 LALAGQ
+747 LALAGK

-764 AQGEL
+764 SQGEL
-769 KTLTEMQK
+769 KTLTEIQK

-787 DQQKIREQLR
+787 DQKKIREQLR
-797 SREETLKNDNVAARA
+797 AREETLKNDNADARA
-812 SNEAELLGYGQG
+812 SNDAELLGYGQG
-824 ERARERM
+824 ERVRERM

-837 RDSFRQ
+837 RDGYRQ

-863 QARAQNA
+863 QALAQNA

-877 KDQAAF
+877 KDQEAF

-897 LQEGLSNWVDN
+897 LQEGLSNWVDS

-915 AAQLATEGISGL
+915 AAQLATDGISGM

-941 WRNWAS
+941 WRSWAAS
-947 SVLQEISKVL
+947 ILQEISKVL

-966 KTAANGMSGAGGFI
+966 KMAANSMSGAGGFF
-980 GSIGDWLGG
+980 GSIGNWLGG

-1074 ANGQIGA
+1074 ANGQIGP
-1081 EAAGSLVQL
+1081 EAAGTLVQL

>member
-69 AGTAGVFAGA
+69 AGTAGAFAGA

-148 DDVLKVTEA
+148 GDVLKVTEA

-311 FGNMASGAVS
+311 FGNMAAGVGKATTELIAAKSG
-321 ATAGLVTA
+321 T
-329 ARNEVALAEAQLRGT
+329 VALAAAQ
-344 QIATARA
+344 AD
-351 RAAVYRA
+351 AAVQVQRKAAADALAAERA
-358 QQAVAAARGTEMQI
+358 WQLAQAELALARNSSAEALATQNAVAKRRAMIVANAALVQSNQAVAASGKALENATSVTGMLKSG
-372 AAEAR
+372 AAS
-377 LAATQE
+377 L
-383 RLNRNIAARTA
+383 L
-394 AQNALNSTTAVGSR
+394 S
-408 LMTGALGL
+408 L
-416 VGGVPGL
+416 VGGIPGL
-423 VMLGAAAWY
+423 LMLGAGAWY
-432 TLYQNQEPARESAR
+432 TVYQNQEQARESAR
-446 QYALTIDEIAHKT
+446 QYASTIDEIRAKVSGMT
-459 PSMSLPEAS
+459 LPELA
-468 DNEGRTRAALAEQNR
+468 DNEGKTREALEEQNR
-483 LIDEQASRVKS
+483 LIAEQESKVRGLKTQIADYQRW
-494 LQEKIAGYQYV
+494 LQENPQGGSGAEIITHG
-505 LANPGWTTGDGFMI
+505 LAEATGR
-519 NHLTSVQ
+519 
-526 EKIAGYQYVLANP
+526 
-539 GWTTGDGFMINHLT
+539 
-553 SVKTVTE
+553 
-560 GLSQATEQL
+560 L
-569 AVEQSRLAQM
+569 AVEQSRLTQI
-579 QEKAQSIQDVL
+579 QEKAKSVQEAL
-590 AGLEDR
+590 ASLEYN
-596 RVALIR
+596 RVARIR
-602 QQAAEQ
+602 EEAAEQ
-608 NKVYQSMLV
+608 NRAYQALLQ
-617 MNGQHTEFN
+617 MNVQHTEFN

-897 LQEGLSNWVDN
+897 LQEGFSNWVDN

-915 AAQLATEGISGL
+915 AAQLATEGISGM

-1047 VRAVGSM
+1047 VRAVGRM

-1074 ANGQIGA
+1074 ANGQIGP

>member
-46 VAREQRRAL
+46 AAREQRRAL
-55 AELNSQLTEIRASA
+55 AELNSQLTEIRGSA
-69 AGTAGVFAGA
+69 VGMTGAFAGA
-79 FATGHLISLADEWS
+79 FASGHLISLADEWS

-107 EFSSSQKVLMDI
+107 EFASSQKVLMDI

-148 DDVLKVTEA
+148 GDVLKVTEA

-236 ISQLGVLRD
+236 ISQLGILRD
-245 EYAAMPETVSDG
+245 EYAAMPETVSSS

-275 SGATKT
+275 SGVTKT
-281 LSGVLNGVAGNIDN
+281 LSGMLNGVAGQIDN
-295 VATAAG
+295 VATAVG

-311 FGNMASGAVS
+311 FGNMASGAMS

-329 ARNEVALAEAQLRGT
+329 ARNEVALAEAQFRGT

-383 RLNRNIAARTA
+383 RLNRNIAARSA

-408 LMTGALGL
+408 LMSGALGL

-432 TLYQNQEPARESAR
+432 TLYQNQEQARESAR

-468 DNEGRTRAALAEQNR
+468 DNEGRTRAALTEQNR

-494 LQEKIAGYQYV
+494 L
-505 LANPGWTTGDGFMI
+505 
-519 NHLTSVQ
+519 
-526 EKIAGYQYVLANP
+526 
-539 GWTTGDGFMINHLT
+539 
-553 SVKTVTE
+553 
-560 GLSQATEQL
+560 
-569 AVEQSRLAQM
+569 

-674 KGEEKERARLGYA
+674 KGEEKERVRLGYA

-695 DSYQEARQRYISNA
+695 DPYQEARQRYISNA

-747 LALAGQ
+747 LALVGQ

-764 AQGEL
+764 ALGEL

-777 QELLRNAALI
+777 QELLRNATLI

-797 SREETLKNDNVAARA
+797 SREETLKNENAAARA
-812 SNEAELLGYGQG
+812 SNDAELLGYGQG

-863 QARAQNA
+863 QALAQNA

-877 KDQAAF
+877 KDQAVF
-883 YAESDAQRADWQKG
+883 YAESDVQRADWQKG
-897 LQEGLSNWVDN
+897 LQEGFSNWVDN

-915 AAQLATEGISGL
+915 AAQLATEGISGM

-941 WRNWAS
+941 WRSWAS

-966 KTAANGMSGAGGFI
+966 KTAANGMSGAGGFL

-1074 ANGQIGA
+1074 ANGQIGP

>member
-46 VAREQRRAL
+46 AAREQRRAL
-55 AELNSQLTEIRASA
+55 AELNSQLTEIRGSA
-69 AGTAGVFAGA
+69 VGMAGAFAGA

-275 SGATKT
+275 SGVTKT

-394 AQNALNSTTAVGSR
+394 AQNELNSTTAVGSR

-432 TLYQNQEPARESAR
+432 TLYQNQEQARESAR

-519 NHLTSVQ
+519 NHLTSV
-526 EKIAGYQYVLANP
+526 
-539 GWTTGDGFMINHLT
+539 
-553 SVKTVTE
+553 KTVTE
-560 GLSQATEQL
+560 GLSQAT
-569 AVEQSRLAQM
+569 
-579 QEKAQSIQDVL
+579 
-590 AGLEDR
+590 
-596 RVALIR
+596 
-602 QQAAEQ
+602 EQ

-721 KSRGGKSETEK
+721 KSRGRKSETEK

-863 QARAQNA
+863 QAR
-870 QYLSERL
+870 
-877 KDQAAF
+877 
-883 YAESDAQRADWQKG
+883 
-897 LQEGLSNWVDN
+897 
-908 ASDYASQ
+908 
-915 AAQLATEGISGL
+915 
-927 VNNITEMLNGNKVE
+927 
-941 WRNWAS
+941 
-947 SVLQEISKVL
+947 
-957 MNAAIVNGI
+957 
-966 KTAANGMSGAGGFI
+966 
-980 GSIGDWLGG
+980 
-989 AVANAKGGVYT
+989 
-1000 SANLSAYSNSI
+1000 
-1011 VDTPTYFAFAK
+1011 
-1022 GAGLMGEA
+1022 
-1030 GPEAIMPLTR
+1030 
-1040 AADGSLG
+1040 
-1047 VRAVGSM
+1047 
-1054 NGSAGLV
+1054 
-1061 YSPVYHIAIQNDG
+1061 
-1074 ANGQIGA
+1074 
-1081 EAAGSLVQL
+1081 
-1090 IDQRVQAVMLSMRRD
+1090 
-1105 GGMLSG
+1105 

>member
-46 VAREQRRAL
+46 AAREQRRAL
-55 AELNSQLTEIRASA
+55 AELHSQLTEIRASA
-69 AGTAGVFAGA
+69 VGMTGAFAGA

-107 EFSSSQKVLMDI
+107 EFASSQKVLMDI

-236 ISQLGVLRD
+236 ISQLGILRD
-245 EYAAMPETVSDG
+245 EYAAMPETVSSS

-275 SGATKT
+275 SGVTKT
-281 LSGVLNGVAGNIDN
+281 LSGMLNGVAGQIDN
-295 VATAAG
+295 VATAVG

-311 FGNMASGAVS
+311 FGNMASGAMS

-329 ARNEVALAEAQLRGT
+329 ARNEVALAEAQFRGT

-383 RLNRNIAARTA
+383 RLNRNIAARSA

-408 LMTGALGL
+408 LMSGALGL

-432 TLYQNQEPARESAR
+432 TLYQNQEQARESAR

-468 DNEGRTRAALAEQNR
+468 DNEGRTRAALTEQNR

-494 LQEKIAGYQYV
+494 L
-505 LANPGWTTGDGFMI
+505 
-519 NHLTSVQ
+519 
-526 EKIAGYQYVLANP
+526 
-539 GWTTGDGFMINHLT
+539 
-553 SVKTVTE
+553 
-560 GLSQATEQL
+560 
-569 AVEQSRLAQM
+569 

-674 KGEEKERARLGYA
+674 KGEEKERVRLGYA

-695 DSYQEARQRYISNA
+695 DPYQEARQRYISNA

-721 KSRGGKSETEK
+721 KSRGGKSETDK

-747 LALAGQ
+747 LALVGQ

-764 AQGEL
+764 ALGEL

-777 QELLRNAALI
+777 QELLRNATLI

-797 SREETLKNDNVAARA
+797 SREETLKNENAAARA
-812 SNEAELLGYGQG
+812 SNDAELLGYGQG

-863 QARAQNA
+863 QALAQNA
-870 QYLSERL
+870 QYLSERP
-877 KDQAAF
+877 KDQAVF
-883 YAESDAQRADWQKG
+883 YAESDVQRADWQKG
-897 LQEGLSNWVDN
+897 LQEGFSNWVDN

-915 AAQLATEGISGL
+915 AAQLATEGISGM

-941 WRNWAS
+941 WRSWAS

-966 KTAANGMSGAGGFI
+966 KTAANGMSGAGGFL

-1074 ANGQIGA
+1074 ANGQIGP

>member
-46 VAREQRRAL
+46 AAREQRRAL

-69 AGTAGVFAGA
+69 VGMTGAFAGA

-162 KISGASTAEAGSV
+162 KISGASAAEAGSV

-200 DRIVRALA
+200 DRIIRALA

-224 GKLTADKVVPAL
+224 GQLTADKVVPAL
-236 ISQLGVLRD
+236 ISQLGILRD

-281 LSGVLNGVAGNIDN
+281 LSGALNGVAGNIDT

-301 ALVAVGVARY
+301 VLVAVGVARY
-311 FGNMASGAVS
+311 FGNLASGAMS

-377 LAATQE
+377 LAVTQE

-408 LMTGALGL
+408 LMSGALGL

-432 TLYQNQEPARESAR
+432 TLYQSQEQARESAR

-468 DNEGRTRAALAEQNR
+468 DNEGRTREALTEQNR

-505 LANPGWTTGDGFMI
+505 LANPGWTTG
-519 NHLTSVQ
+519 N
-526 EKIAGYQYVLANP
+526 
-539 GWTTGDGFMINHLT
+539 GFMINHLT

-560 GLSQATEQL
+560 ELAQATEQF

-579 QEKAQSIQDVL
+579 QEKAQSIQDV
-590 AGLEDR
+590 AGLEER
-596 RVALIR
+596 RVVLIR

-608 NKVYQSMLV
+608 NKAYQSLLV

-636 QQRQGLVNVPLRL
+636 QQRQGLASVPLRL
-649 PQATLDDKQQ
+649 SQATLDDKQQ
-659 SALTKTERELALSRL
+659 SALNNTERQLALSRL

-687 ADDLGFVG
+687 ADDLGLVG
-695 DSYQEARQRYISNA
+695 DMYQEARQRYIRNSM
-709 LEAWRNNEANKP
+709 EAWRNNEANKP
-721 KSRGGKSETEK
+721 KSRGEKSETEK

-747 LALAGQ
+747 LALAGK

-764 AQGEL
+764 SQGEL
-769 KTLTEMQK
+769 KTLTEIQK

-787 DQQKIREQLR
+787 DQKKIREQLR
-797 SREETLKNDNVAARA
+797 AREETLKNDNADARA
-812 SNEAELLGYGQG
+812 SNDAELLGYGQG
-824 ERARERM
+824 ERIRERM

-837 RDSFRQ
+837 RDSYRQ

-850 QYQTGDISEDFYR
+850 QYQAGDISEDFYR
-863 QARAQNA
+863 QALAQNA

-877 KDQAAF
+877 KEQEAF
-883 YAESDAQRADWQKG
+883 YARSDEQRADWQKG
-897 LQEGLSNWVDN
+897 LQEGVSNWVDS

-915 AAQLATEGISGL
+915 AAQLATDGISGM

-941 WRNWAS
+941 WRSWAAS
-947 SVLQEISKVL
+947 ILQEISKVL

-966 KTAANGMSGAGGFI
+966 KMAANSMSGAGGFF
-980 GSIGDWLGG
+980 GSIGNWLGG

-1047 VRAVGSM
+1047 VRAVGRM

-1074 ANGQIGA
+1074 ANGQIGP
-1081 EAAGSLVQL
+1081 EAAGTLVQL